1 MNMKN
6 RKILN
11 LLIIAVFC
19 AVAIWKFNPP
29 QVSDTAYSQEELDK
43 VSSFILYRKRLTEAM
58 YDYCLS
64 YNYRLDIFIQ
74 KFNELHSRQIEEA
87 ESFITKFQ
95 PQERLAFYKEINNAF
110 AEQKPEFFAQIEKN
124 YDENKRLMSLVNQS
138 LTRQDFCKWIDEHPT
153 ELFKGKT
160 DNEVMPL

>member
-19 AVAIWKFNPP
+19 AVVIWKFNPP
-29 QVSDTAYSQEELDK
+29 QVSDTAYSQEKLDK

-64 YNYRLDIFIQ
+64 YNYQLDIFIQ

-87 ESFITKFQ
+87 ESFIAKFQ

>member
-29 QVSDTAYSQEELDK
+29 QVSDTAYSQEKLDK

-64 YNYRLDIFIQ
+64 YNYRLDVFTE
-74 KFNELHSRQIEEA
+74 KFNTLHSRQIEEA